1 MNIIESYSKLNELCV
16 NMIPIGKSKLLDSA
30 DYEFYFAISDILSNQ
45 VVMSSD
51 KIMHHSKTS
60 CYRHMFNVA
69 YYSYKMCKFF
79 KLDYVSAARGAML
92 HDLYLY
98 TWHKDR
104 GVIMELL
111 KRHLWVHPK
120 IALVNAL
127 QNFELNDIEKDI
139 IAKHMWPVTIK
150 LPKYAETFIVGIA
163 DKFCCVMEIFHDIFK
178 RKEKKEDK

>member
-1 MNIIESYSKLNELCV
+1 MNTAENYSKLHELCL
-16 NMIPIGKSKLLDSA
+16 NIRPIGRVKAIDET
-30 DYEFYFAISDILSNQ
+30 DYEFYYSIADILSNQ

-51 KIMHHSKTS
+51 NIMHHSKTS

-69 YYSYKMCKFF
+69 YYSYKMCKFL

-98 TWHKDR
+98 TWHKER

-111 KRHLWVHPK
+111 KRHPWIHPK
-120 IALVNAL
+120 IALQNAL

-139 IAKHMWPVTIK
+139 ISEHMWPVTIK
-150 LPKYAETFIVGIA
+150 FPKYAETFIVGIA
-163 DKFCCVMEIFHDIFK
+163 DKFCCVMEVLHDLFK
-178 RKEKKEDK
+178 RKDKD

>member
-1 MNIIESYSKLNELCV
+1 MSPVESYAKLQQLCL
-16 NMIPIGKSKLLDSA
+16 NIRPIGKSRELDKT
-30 DYEFYFAISDILSNQ
+30 DYEFYLAISDILSNK

-51 KIMHHSKTS
+51 AIMHHSKTS

-98 TWHKDR
+98 TWHKER
-104 GVIMELL
+104 GVIMGLL
-111 KRHLWVHPK
+111 KRHPWIHPK
-120 IALVNAL
+120 IALQNAV
-127 QNFELNDIEKDI
+127 QNFDLNDIEKDI

-150 LPKYAETFIVGIA
+150 FPKYAETFIVGIA
-163 DKFCCVMEIFHDIFK
+163 DKLCCVMEMFHDLFK
-178 RKEKKEDK
+178 VKEK

>member
-1 MNIIESYSKLNELCV
+1 MSSVENYAKLQDLCINIR
-16 NMIPIGKSKLLDSA
+16 PIGKTKAVDEA
-30 DYEFYFAISDILSNQ
+30 DYEFYFAISDILSSK

-51 KIMHHSKTS
+51 AIMHHSKTS

-69 YYSYKMCKFF
+69 YYSFKMCKFL

-98 TWHKDR
+98 TWHKER

-111 KRHLWVHPK
+111 KRHPWIHPK
-120 IALVNAL
+120 IALQNAI

-139 IAKHMWPVTIK
+139 IEKHMWPVTIK

-163 DKFCCVMEIFHDIFK
+163 DKFCCVMEVFHDLFK
-178 RKEKKEDK
+178 RKK